1 MSNLNDLRDVCA
13 VILAAG
19 EGNGMR
25 SQRAKVL
32 HSILGRPMVQYSV
45 DLCLRLGV
53 KRVLVV
59 VGSQAEQVK
68 EVLAGRPV
76 EFVHQR
82 EPRGTAHAVLQTE
95 LVLSGAEGTVL
106 VLPGDMPLLTDET
119 VRRLVEVQAATRTA
133 ATLLTAELKNPTG
146 YGRIIRDHQGRLRRI
161 VEEVEATEK
170 EKVINEINAG
180 VYCFR
185 GSVLFEALKYVKV
198 SRVKGEFFLPE
209 VMQIFIE
216 QGQPIYTLQAPDP
229 SEALGVNTRIEMAEA
244 AAVLRQRV
252 QKRLMEAGVTLLD
265 PQATYIDDT
274 VTIGPETV
282 IYPGVT
288 LQGATTVG
296 AGCVIY
302 PHCRIQ
308 DSHLADGITILDGSV
323 ILGSDVAE
331 GCVIGPYAHLRPQSR
346 LKAKAKVGNFCEVK
360 KAVIG
365 PGSKVPHLAYIGDAS
380 LGERVNIGA
389 GTITCNYDGFAKHE
403 TVIEDEVFVGSNTNL
418 VAPVKVGKGAIIAAG
433 STITEAVPPEAVAF
447 GRAPQVN
454 KEGRAA
460 TTRKMLE
467 ERAQSREW
475 RAESKQSEIAGG
487 KKWRYASSE

>member
-1 MSNLNDLRDVCA
+1 MRDVCA

-19 EGNGMR
+19 EGTRMR
-25 SQRAKVL
+25 SRRAKGL
-32 HSILGRPMVQYSV
+32 HPILGRPMVQYPV

-68 EVLAGRPV
+68 EILLGRPV
-76 EFVHQR
+76 EYVHQG
-82 EPRGTAHAVLQTE
+82 EPMGTAHAVLQTE
-95 LVLSGAEGTVL
+95 PALSGFDGTILVLG
-106 VLPGDMPLLTDET
+106 GDMPLLTDET
-119 VRRLVEVQAATRTA
+119 VRRLVDVQASTRTA

-146 YGRIIRDHQGRLRRI
+146 YGRILRDNHGRLRRI

-170 EKVINEINAG
+170 EKLVNEINAG

-198 SRVKGEFFLPE
+198 SRVKRESFLPE

-216 QGQPIYTLQAPDP
+216 QEQPIYTLLVPD
-229 SEALGVNTRIEMAEA
+229 STEALGVNTRIELAEA
-244 AAVLRQRV
+244 AAFLRQRV
-252 QKRLMEAGVTLLD
+252 QRRLMEAGVTLLD

-274 VTIGPETV
+274 VTIGPDTV

-323 ILGSDVAE
+323 ILCSDVAE

-365 PGSKVPHLAYIGDAS
+365 EGSKVPHLSYIGDAT
-380 LGERVNIGA
+380 LGAKVNIGA
-389 GTITCNYDGFAKHE
+389 GTITCNFDGFAKHP

-418 VAPVKVGKGAIIAAG
+418 VAPVTVGKGAIIAAG
-433 STITEAVPPEAVAF
+433 STITEAVPPDAVAF

-460 TTRKMLE
+460 TMRQKQQQE
-467 ERAQSREW
+467 KGEGRESRD
-475 RAESKQSEIAGG
+475 ESQESRDGN
-487 KKWRYASSE
+487 

>member
-1 MSNLNDLRDVCA
+1 MSSVNPMQEVCA
-13 VILAAG
+13 IILAAG
-19 EGNGMR
+19 EGTRMR
-25 SQRAKVL
+25 SRTAKVL
-32 HSILGRPMVQYSV
+32 HPILGRPMAQYPV
-45 DLCLRLGV
+45 DLCVRLGV

-68 EVLAGRPV
+68 EILSGRPV

-95 LVLSGAEGTVL
+95 PALSGFDGTILVLG
-106 VLPGDMPLLTDET
+106 GDMPLLTDKT
-119 VRRLVEVQAATRTA
+119 VRRLVEVQASARTA
-133 ATLLTAELKNPTG
+133 ATLLTAELRNPTG

-198 SRVKGEFFLPE
+198 SRAKGEFFLPQ
-209 VMQIFIE
+209 VMQVFIE
-216 QGQPIYTLQAPDP
+216 QGQPIYTLLVPD
-229 SEALGVNTRIEMAEA
+229 STEVLGVNTQIELAEA

-274 VTIGPETV
+274 VTSGPDTV

-331 GCVIGPYAHLRPQSR
+331 GCVIGPYAHLRPQSC
-346 LKAKAKVGNFCEVK
+346 LKAKARVGNFCEVK

-365 PGSKVPHLAYIGDAS
+365 PGSKVSHLAYIGDAS
-380 LGERVNIGA
+380 LGEKVNIGA

-433 STITEAVPPEAVAF
+433 STITEAVPPDAVAF

-460 TTRKMLE
+460 ATRRTKQQKARSPGPTPPDSQPLDGQSQ
-467 ERAQSREW
+467 EREAQVHS
-475 RAESKQSEIAGG
+475 
-487 KKWRYASSE
+487 